1 MYKYTVE
8 LECIVPML
16 HFQRACNDKVNK
28 DDSAT
33 LRGAEFKPM
42 LDKFICQV
50 LKNAK
55 FIHNTE
61 YLLPVDNNVKS
72 FRYSIQIKEKGNKLI
87 KPLEVENATSI
98 KFFLEKYI
106 EKNKL
111 HLYSPN
117 LEVTFRSEH
126 KEIIEGIKKILPFFI
141 AFTQFGF
148 RKGKGFGQFKIKNTV
163 GRKGAL
169 INISKS
175 LDYSLLECDF
185 EVKLACNKWLKNVD
199 KINAYIK
206 QKLIQQYAEQEL
218 VINTEKDLV
227 NTNNQKNAER
237 RYIRVITG
245 LPTQIAGHKVS
256 HKAEKIE
263 RFENT
268 FKYYTDENIGKL
280 YILIRKDKIKDFL
293 DCISSE
299 AEFKIGNTQIK
310 APNFGEIEYD
320 KFVKFLKT
328 NLPNI
333 KELKLKVEIL
343 CP

>member
-16 HFQRACNDKVNK
+16 HFQRACSDKVNK

-50 LKNAK
+50 PKSEE
-55 FIHNTE
+55 FIRNTK

-72 FRYSIQIKEKGNKLI
+72 FRYSIQIKEKKNNSI

-106 EKNKL
+106 KNNEL

-126 KEIIEGIKKILPFFI
+126 MEIIKVIKKILPLFI
-141 AFTQFGF
+141 AVTQFGF
-148 RKGKGFGQFKIKNTV
+148 RKGKGFGQFKIKNAEDREKSLTMT
-163 GRKGAL
+163 
-169 INISKS
+169 SKC

-185 EVKLACNKWLKNVD
+185 EAKLACNKWLKNVD
-199 KINAYIK
+199 KINSYIK
-206 QKLIQQYAEQEL
+206 QKLIQQYAKQKL
-218 VINTEKDLV
+218 GINTEKDLV
-227 NTNNQKNAER
+227 NTNNQKNAVR

-293 DCISSE
+293 DYISLE
-299 AEFKIGNTQIK
+299 AEFEIGNTQIK

-320 KFVKFLKT
+320 KFVKFLKI
-328 NLPNI
+328 NLSNI
-333 KELKLKVEIL
+333 KELKFKVKIL